1 MNRSDRII
9 AILTKELH
17 PTRLE
22 LQDDSHKHAGHSG
35 AREGGETH
43 YSLVIESEA
52 FCCMSAVQM
61 HQQIYALLDAEFK
74 NGLHALAI
82 KASAPKN

>member
-1 MNRSDRII
+1 MNRADRII

-17 PTRLE
+17 PARLE
-22 LQDDSHKHAGHSG
+22 LQDDSHKHAGHTG

-43 YSLVIESEA
+43 YSLVIESQA
-52 FCCMSAVQM
+52 FSGMSAVRM
-61 HQQIYALLDAEFK
+61 HQRVYALLDAEFK

-82 KASAPKN
+82 RASAPKN

>member
-22 LQDDSHKHAGHSG
+22 VHDDSHKHAGHSG

-43 YSLVIESEA
+43 YSLMIESES
-52 FCCMSAVQM
+52 FRGLSAVQM
-61 HQQIYALLDAEFK
+61 HQRIYALLDNEFK

-82 KASAPKN
+82 KAMAPK